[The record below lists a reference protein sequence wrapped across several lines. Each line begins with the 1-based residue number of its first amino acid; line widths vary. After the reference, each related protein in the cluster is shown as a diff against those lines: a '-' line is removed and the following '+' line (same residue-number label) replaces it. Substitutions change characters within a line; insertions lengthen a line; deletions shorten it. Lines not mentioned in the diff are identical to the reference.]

1 MHETTHHPFGGAIT
15 WSLWFLARLL
25 ADNKPAVK
33 IFEMNPDKVNVIL
46 SKTVIDFDN
55 PLMQENAI
63 LCIRHLTEQS
73 DIIRRKISELKYI
86 DLSPDKKIALEK
98 FILHPK

>member
-1 MHETTHHPFGGAIT
+1 MVLEFMRHIDKITNIIMITQKMSTNISIHEYMHETTQHPFGGAIT
-15 WSLWFLARLL
+15 RSLRFLARLL

-63 LCIRHLTEQS
+63 LCI
-73 DIIRRKISELKYI
+73 
-86 DLSPDKKIALEK
+86 
-98 FILHPK
+98 